1 MGMKGVEIDNLKVS
15 DPSNP
20 DDPLQIDLDATA
32 NNYFDWS
39 APESKMSLPFMQ
51 IGLPPEGDAEDDDQ
65 THPKPIK
72 LGAIGESS
80 VDVRSH
86 GSAEVH
92 RTPAD
97 RSRGQARLRA
107 VWFQL

>member
-1 MGMKGVEIDNLKVS
+1 MKGVEIDNLKVS

-51 IGLPPEGDAEDDDQ
+51 IVLPPEGDAEDDNQ

-80 VDVRSH
+80 VEVQVTVPPKYTVHLPIGVEVKRDY
-86 GSAEVH
+86 AEY
-92 RTPAD
+92 
-97 RSRGQARLRA
+97 QFKL
-107 VWFQL
+107 